1 MGTQTNAYEYNSFGE
16 ITEMSE
22 TYENPF
28 RYCGEYYD
36 AETGWIYL
44 RNRYYNPETGRFI
57 NEDPAR
63 DGSNWYVYANNNPIM
78 FFDPFGLAPTT
89 KEAAEMADHIY
100 HWDQNNDKK
109 DRMVSGWRLIDVWW
123 GRESMKMGIYIR
135 NSDDWENPSEYVIVF
150 KGTDNLQNWVNNAEA
165 YLSSKS
171 ADMWDAINYSKGF
184 VGSHSQEIT
193 FVGHSK
199 GGGEAIAAATAT
211 NKNAI
216 TFNAANFN
224 FSKYGLTETNKS
236 GIKNYYV
243 DGEVQEIADYV
254 GDSYYLAELA
264 TTVPQKTIIFC
275 GVSFMGESAKILSPE
290 KTVIMADRS
299 ADCPMAHMVEV
310 EKIRE
315 VRKEYPDVAVVCYVN
330 SMAEIKAESDVCVTS
345 SNALKIVKKLPNKDI
360 FFIPD
365 ENLGRFIAKKVPEKH
380 FIFNDGFCHVHKS
393 IHAEDV
399 KKAKELHPE
408 AVVLAHPECTG
419 DVLELADFVGSTS
432 QIIDYATNSD
442 EKVFLICTEMGVFYE
457 LLQKNPE
464 KKFFSV
470 GHRQFCPNMKKIH
483 LDSVLRALENPEEE
497 VEMDE
502 AMRQRAVGPLA
513 RMLELAK

>member
-1 MGTQTNAYEYNSFGE
+1 MDRE
-16 ITEMSE
+16 IWRGKDVGYIVKKKM
-22 TYENPF
+22 
-28 RYCGEYYD
+28 
-36 AETGWIYL
+36 
-44 RNRYYNPETGRFI
+44 NRSCRKNG
-57 NEDPAR
+57 
-63 DGSNWYVYANNNPIM
+63 
-78 FFDPFGLAPTT
+78 
-89 KEAAEMADHIY
+89 
-100 HWDQNNDKK
+100 
-109 DRMVSGWRLIDVWW
+109 MVSVNRW
-123 GRESMKMGIYIR
+123 GFGSVNRAVK
-135 NSDDWENPSEYVIVF
+135 
-150 KGTDNLQNWVNNAEA
+150 KGEGKEMD
-165 YLSSKS
+165 
-171 ADMWDAINYSKGF
+171 
-184 VGSHSQEIT
+184 QEI
-193 FVGHSK
+193 K
-199 GGGEAIAAATAT
+199 QRI
-211 NKNAI
+211 
-216 TFNAANFN
+216 
-224 FSKYGLTETNKS
+224 ETLKKEKDAV
-236 GIKNYYV
+236 ILAHYYV

-408 AVVLAHPECTG
+408 ALCWRIRSVPAMCWSWRFCRKYLP
-419 DVLELADFVGSTS
+419 
-432 QIIDYATNSD
+432 DY
-442 EKVFLICTEMGVFYE
+442 
-457 LLQKNPE
+457 
-464 KKFFSV
+464 
-470 GHRQFCPNMKKIH
+470 
-483 LDSVLRALENPEEE
+483 
-497 VEMDE
+497 
-502 AMRQRAVGPLA
+502 
-513 RMLELAK
+513 